1 LPPEVYTGGA
11 ADRISEPIDI
21 VLLKAETRPIIAEM
35 ASSTAANS
43 ATGPTTPT
51 KRRCVAVCNQNG
63 LLALGEKFLFV
74 SAVTR

>member
-35 ASSTAANS
+35 TSSTAANS

-63 LLALGEKFLFV
+63 LLALGGEIFCLY
-74 SAVTR
+74 RL